1 MIQIQVLKTNWVH
14 SICGIKLTF
23 VIRVYL
29 FIQIFICIVYFNISM
44 YKERKMGSVCRLS
57 SNNNLWKKNS
67 KKCVTLN
74 PQIRHYVVNEPSFK
88 EFSGQKTFY

>member
-1 MIQIQVLKTNWVH
+1 
-14 SICGIKLTF
+14 
-23 VIRVYL
+23 
-29 FIQIFICIVYFNISM
+29 M

-57 SNNNLWKKNS
+57 SNNNLWKKNF